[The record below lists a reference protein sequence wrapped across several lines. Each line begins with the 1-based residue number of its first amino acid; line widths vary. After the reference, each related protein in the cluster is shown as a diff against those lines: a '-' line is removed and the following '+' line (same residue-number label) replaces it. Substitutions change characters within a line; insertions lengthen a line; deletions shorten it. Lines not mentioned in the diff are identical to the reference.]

1 MATLFSNAVIIT
13 VDDQRRIY
21 RDGAILVVGNRIEK
35 IGDSRVI
42 GNPDNLPQDLE
53 RIDLKGKIVMPGLI
67 NGHIHLIQSLMRGLA
82 EGMNLHDW
90 ASCAIWPMEV
100 AYQRDDGYTAARL
113 SMAEMIKTGTTCFL
127 EPMLPASAGFDRV
140 ADAVRETGIRA
151 CLVCNFSRP
160 NFVKSMADDTVG

>member
-21 RDGAILVVGNRIEK
+21 RDGAILVVGNLIEK

-42 GNPDNLPQDLE
+42 GNADDLPRDLE

-90 ASCAIWPMEV
+90 TSCAIWPMEV
-100 AYQRDDGYTAARL
+100 AYQSDDGYTAARL

-140 ADAVRETGIRA
+140 ADAVGETGIRA
-151 CLVCNFSRP
+151 CLVYNRFQTKFCG
-160 NFVKSMADDTVG
+160 VHG